1 MGKNKQAIMSLADEL
16 HSTAI
21 QVLRLVR
28 AEDRTTGVGPAQLS
42 ALSVLV
48 FGGSVSLRR
57 LAAIEQVKPPTMV
70 RIVRALVEQQLVVS
84 RVDPSDARKVRI
96 SATRRG
102 RSLMRRARRQR
113 VQALARMLALRPHA
127 DIRQLHGAVEI
138 LQSVIS
144 SATAPRGKH

>member
-28 AEDRTTGVGPAQLS
+28 TEDRTTGVGPAQLS